1 MFCPGIIASRYARK
15 VLKAMSIRVK
25 LLSIL
30 ITLFVFIVALVGFN
44 FHTFDQLKGDSPMVN
59 ASGSL
64 RMKAY
69 QLSWLSARLVSADGA
84 DADTIRKN
92 IEEFIAQYD
101 KILKGLDAGDP
112 ALNLTKTDDPAARA
126 QLDVVKPRWEAYRAQ
141 VTAVM
146 NADSLEA
153 RAAADAK
160 VAASVAD
167 YVAEVNKLVGAYD
180 AASQEKVAA
189 SKTVQEIVIL
199 LALIIVG
206 GAFFVIFTQ
215 ILRPLAMLTHSFAD
229 IAEGDGDLTQ
239 RMHAERDDEIGQ
251 IVQYFNKF
259 VANLQTIMRGAQDA
273 AEQVSALSTNLSQA
287 SSESSRAVEH
297 VAHIITDVAG
307 DANAQNADMQGL
319 ADRVT
324 AIAGNMAQM
333 LDYAQHSSELSVGS
347 KENAEAG
354 RTNVSNV
361 SAQTDRLRGIVD
373 EMNENVR
380 TLTQYA
386 EDINQIVDI
395 IKELSG
401 QTNLLALNAAIEA
414 ARAGESGRGFA
425 VVAEEVRK
433 LAENSGNAAD
443 EVTKKIADIRGQVT
457 QTRTA
462 NDTLVRE
469 LDAIIAVVKGLTGA
483 LDTILESS
491 RASADA
497 VAEIS
502 ALSRSTS
509 SDTKDMET
517 TTQGVAKS
525 ATHIASLSEDSAAA
539 IEQQTASIEEFTAT
553 AENLAQLA
561 ANLEGLVGKF
571 KV

>member
-1 MFCPGIIASRYARK
+1 
-15 VLKAMSIRVK
+15 
-25 LLSIL
+25 
-30 ITLFVFIVALVGFN
+30 
-44 FHTFDQLKGDSPMVN
+44 
-59 ASGSL
+59 
-64 RMKAY
+64 
-69 QLSWLSARLVSADGA
+69 
-84 DADTIRKN
+84 
-92 IEEFIAQYD
+92 
-101 KILKGLDAGDP
+101 
-112 ALNLTKTDDPAARA
+112 
-126 QLDVVKPRWEAYRAQ
+126 
-141 VTAVM
+141 
-146 NADSLEA
+146 
-153 RAAADAK
+153 
-160 VAASVAD
+160 
-167 YVAEVNKLVGAYD
+167 
-180 AASQEKVAA
+180 
-189 SKTVQEIVIL
+189 
-199 LALIIVG
+199 
-206 GAFFVIFTQ
+206 
-215 ILRPLAMLTHSFAD
+215 
-229 IAEGDGDLTQ
+229 
-239 RMHAERDDEIGQ
+239 
-251 IVQYFNKF
+251 
-259 VANLQTIMRGAQDA
+259 
-273 AEQVSALSTNLSQA
+273 
-287 SSESSRAVEH
+287 
-297 VAHIITDVAG
+297 
-307 DANAQNADMQGL
+307 MQGL

-469 LDAIIAVVKGLTGA
+469 LDEIIAVVKGLTGA

>member
-1 MFCPGIIASRYARK
+1 MFCPGI
-15 VLKAMSIRVK
+15 KAMSIRVK

-44 FHTFDQLKGDSPMVN
+44 FHTFDELKGDSPMVN

-126 QLDVVKPRWEAYRAQ
+126 QLDAVKPRWEAYRAQ

-146 NADSLEA
+146 NADSPEA

-259 VANLQTIMRGAQDA
+259 VANLQAIMRGAQDA

-414 ARAGESGRGFA
+414 ARAGESGG
-425 VVAEEVRK
+425 
-433 LAENSGNAAD
+433 
-443 EVTKKIADIRGQVT
+443 
-457 QTRTA
+457 
-462 NDTLVRE
+462 
-469 LDAIIAVVKGLTGA
+469 
-483 LDTILESS
+483 
-491 RASADA
+491 
-497 VAEIS
+497 
-502 ALSRSTS
+502 
-509 SDTKDMET
+509 
-517 TTQGVAKS
+517 
-525 ATHIASLSEDSAAA
+525 
-539 IEQQTASIEEFTAT
+539 
-553 AENLAQLA
+553 
-561 ANLEGLVGKF
+561 
-571 KV
+571 

>member
-15 VLKAMSIRVK
+15 VLKTMSIRVK

-44 FHTFDQLKGDSPMVN
+44 FHTFDELKGDSPMVN

-126 QLDVVKPRWEAYRAQ
+126 QLDAVKPRWEAYRAQ
-141 VTAVM
+141 ITA
-146 NADSLEA
+146 
-153 RAAADAK
+153 AAADAK

-180 AASQEKVAA
+180 AASQEKIAA

-324 AIAGNMAQM
+324 AIAGNMTQM